1 MASLS
6 RRPADD
12 GRSIGRPVAGTL
24 PSRAS
29 CECGDKLTSMS
40 RTLDTGTDDLLA
52 HVDGAVG
59 VITFNRPERRNAL
72 SEGIYGGFDRVL
84 PELAADTDVRVIM
97 VTGAGGAFCAG
108 GDVKGMNEANQSGG
122 RRPGQPDGVEDRVAY
137 LRRRQRAV
145 SLALHEHPKPV
156 VAALPGAAAGAGLSI
171 ALAAD
176 IRLAA
181 ERSLLVTA
189 FANVGASG
197 DFGGSWF
204 LTQLVGPAKAKELYF
219 MSPRLSSAEALELGI
234 VNQVLPDDDF
244 GAAALAWC
252 QNLAERAPI
261 AQRLMKE
268 NINRALHVDLA
279 AALDAEA
286 PNMIRAM
293 STADHREAAAAFVEK
308 RSPSFIGE

>member
-1 MASLS
+1 M
-6 RRPADD
+6 
-12 GRSIGRPVAGTL
+12 
-24 PSRAS
+24 
-29 CECGDKLTSMS
+29 GDTI
-40 RTLDTGTDDLLA
+40 DTGSDDLLA
-52 HVDGAVG
+52 HIDGNVG

-72 SEGIYGGFDRVL
+72 SEGVYHGFEVAL
-84 PELAADTDVRVIM
+84 PLMAENADVRVVL

-108 GDVKGMNEANQSGG
+108 GDVKGMNEAHQAGTDRTG
-122 RRPGQPDGVEDRVAY
+122 RPDGVEDRVAY
-137 LRRRQRAV
+137 LRQRQRAV
-145 SLALHEHPKPV
+145 SLALHQHPKPV

-181 ERSLLVTA
+181 ERAILMTA

-219 MSPRLSSAEALELGI
+219 TTPRLSARAAQDLGL
-234 VNQVLPDDDF
+234 VNQVLPDDGFDQ
-244 GAAALAWC
+244 AALDWC
-252 QNLAERAPI
+252 RSLAQQAPV

-268 NINRALHVDLA
+268 NLNRALHCDLA
-279 AALDAEA
+279 TALDAEA
-286 PNMIRAM
+286 TNMVRSM

-308 RSPSFIGE
+308 RRPEFVGR